1 MTLQVGDTNTTVKF
15 AMIRPCAVQS
25 HMAFLTEKQIDARL
39 EPVSRAIPFPDGET
53 HTFTMMQVY
62 WDSADYVQDRR
73 PHWPSLVQQA
83 IDMSE
88 KHGVDLD
95 SALAAVATRSHEWL
109 KLSEDKSLDVQP
121 GVCPLMHKISHP
133 FSHISGID
141 ARNRRT

>member
-1 MTLQVGDTNTTVKF
+1 
-15 AMIRPCAVQS
+15 
-25 HMAFLTEKQIDARL
+25 MAFLTEKQIDARL
-39 EPVSRAIPFPDGET
+39 KPVSRAVPMPDGGT

-62 WDSADYVQDRR
+62 WDSADYVTDRR

-88 KHGVDLD
+88 KHCVDLD

-109 KLSEDKSLDVQP
+109 KRTEDKPLDIEP
-121 GVCPLMHKISHP
+121 GICPLMHKIPHP

-141 ARNRRT
+141 AGNRRT

>member
-1 MTLQVGDTNTTVKF
+1 
-15 AMIRPCAVQS
+15 
-25 HMAFLTEKQIDARL
+25 MAFLTEKQIDERL
-39 EPVSRAIPFPDGET
+39 YPVSRSVPMPDGGM

-62 WDSADYVQDRR
+62 WNSADYVQDRR
-73 PHWPSLVQQA
+73 PHWPSLAQQA

-88 KHGVDLD
+88 KYGVDLN

-109 KLSEDKSLDVQP
+109 KRSEDKPLDVEP
-121 GVCPLMHKISHP
+121 GICPLMHKIPHP